1 MNYCKTVLPR
11 ALAVVVLIISA
22 GTVFADTFTEGGDA
36 YKRGDYAAA
45 LEKFRAVAVKGDHR
59 AMYALGSMYAGGN
72 GVKQDYQQAFKW
84 FSRAAQYG
92 RLDAQY
98 KLGLMYEL
106 GVGVKQD
113 YRRAAR
119 YYQAVARKG
128 YAHGQ
133 FRFGQL
139 FLQGKGVRQNPVKAC
154 AWMSVARQNFLNSM
168 PKTVTADDNA
178 DPALPVDTLQSSDIF
193 APIHL
198 KLIET
203 ELESLQAS
211 LSPEQLQEA
220 QQLAREYL
228 KYR

>member
-1 MNYCKTVLPR
+1 MSYRKTVLLDILT
-11 ALAVVVLIISA
+11 ALVIITAGSA
-22 GTVFADTFTEGGDA
+22 LADTFTEGGDA
-36 YKRGDYAAA
+36 YMQGDYATA
-45 LEKFRAVAVKGDHR
+45 LKKFKEVAVKGDHR

-84 FSRAAQYG
+84 FSNAAKYG

-98 KLGLMYEL
+98 KLGLMYEM

-154 AWMSVARQNFLNSM
+154 AWMAVARQNFINSL
-168 PKTVTADDNA
+168 PKDESADANDDA
-178 DPALPVDTLQSSDIF
+178 TLPVDALKSTDIF
-193 APIHL
+193 VPLHL
-198 KLIET
+198 KLINS
-203 ELESLQAS
+203 ELKQLQS
-211 LSPEQLQEA
+211 QLTPEQLQEA
-220 QQLAREYL
+220 QQLAGEYM